1 MKPSI
6 NSGDGLRRRMDHDHK
21 RPAEKERRPDAEIS
35 VFPQQENEYEV
46 EKEEEE
52 EEEYEPNNKRP
63 RLKDGGERRKVE
75 DDEPSNGE
83 DDRSVNS

>member
-35 VFPQQENEYEV
+35 VFPPQENEYEV

-52 EEEYEPNNKRP
+52 QEQEHEPSNKRP
-63 RLKDGGERRKVE
+63 RLEDGGERSKVAGEDE

-83 DDRSVNS
+83 DD